1 MAFKWQQEVKFRH
14 CDPARIVFYPR
25 YFEMLNDVVE
35 ALFAGIPGH
44 TFADMHADRAVPTA
58 RMETEFL
65 APSRLGDVLEFTL
78 TFPRVGRSS
87 LHTRFIARCGGEPR
101 LRANSVIVHVGAGL
115 RPAPWPDDARAALMA
130 HLEESET

>member
-1 MAFKWQQEVKFRH
+1 MAFTYRQEVMFRH

-35 ALFAGIPGH
+35 SLFATIPGH

-58 RMETEFL
+58 RIETEFL

-78 TFPRVGRSS
+78 SFPRVGRSS
-87 LHTRFIARCGGEPR
+87 LHTRFVARCGEEIR
-101 LRANSVIVHVGAGL
+101 LRASSVIVHVGTGL
-115 RPAPWPDDARAALMA
+115 RPAPWPDDARAALVA
-130 HLEESET
+130 HLEET